1 MKANPHQQYSPS
13 ELDMYTK
20 KIEDLFSGYGGIKE
34 MSIGITI
41 GEIYNLP
48 LPNIYDD
55 YCLEQWYTEF
65 YNKQVEGLSKLD
77 VIRMLEQNILEDLA
91 IKKAIEFLY
100 EDPLTGIKFDGQL
113 METLLSTDMKKL
125 RTFIEDVKKLISE
138 VSLKLN
144 NLDWISV
151 EDKAKYAD
159 LLNKF
164 QDQFQ

>member
-1 MKANPHQQYSPS
+1 
-13 ELDMYTK
+13 
-20 KIEDLFSGYGGIKE
+20 
-34 MSIGITI
+34 MSICITI

-48 LPNIYDD
+48 LPNVYDV

-125 RTFIEDVKKLISE
+125 RNFIEDVKKLISE

-151 EDKAKYAD
+151 EDKEKYAD

-164 QDQFQ
+164 QDQSQ

>member
-1 MKANPHQQYSPS
+1 
-13 ELDMYTK
+13 
-20 KIEDLFSGYGGIKE
+20 

-48 LPNIYDD
+48 LPNVYDV

-125 RTFIEDVKKLISE
+125 RNFIEDEK
-138 VSLKLN
+138 N
-144 NLDWISV
+144 GFPR
-151 EDKAKYAD
+151 YR
-159 LLNKF
+159 
-164 QDQFQ
+164 